1 MTAPLA
7 ADKMSLVQITSP
19 FSGLGGFLYDT
30 FDAIIVPAHFR
41 RNLRTISYPS
51 ICKFALPPYL
61 FWLVSPSSTG
71 YMHENNIIEI
81 DTLPTAVDTVG
92 IDLIHT
98 THPNALLTQIQNMR
112 KIDTTRR

>member
-1 MTAPLA
+1 MKRSEINAVIKKFEALLA
-7 ADKMSLVQITSP
+7 E
-19 FSGLGGFLYDT
+19 Y
-30 FDAIIVPAHFR
+30 
-41 RNLRTISYPS
+41 
-51 ICKFALPPYL
+51 KFALPPYL
-61 FWLVSPSSTG
+61 FWLVSPCSTG